1 MPPSTHVSNTV
12 DEVVAEIASILAE
25 GYLRHRKSRE
35 ISSTSENE
43 RKKVKHSQVFTEN
56 RLDRSGHR
64 SVHE

>member
-1 MPPSTHVSNTV
+1 MPPSTHVSNAV

-43 RKKVKHSQVFTEN
+43 RKKVKHYQVFTEN
-56 RLDRSGHR
+56 PLDPSGHR